1 MGLQALPIQSSIH
14 TRNFSSPT
22 QFKNTLLFLKSPAPS
37 RIIYHGDIGARANGF
52 SSFQVLVHGSEGRRR
67 LMRERIGFVVDAQS
81 SSSSS
86 SGNVDLGLWE
96 SWVPDGSFA
105 DPCLSDIVWPSAGA
119 FLAMAMLGK
128 MDQILASKGLA
139 MTIAPQ
145 GAVCAVLF
153 LIPSSPTA
161 RKYNMFIAQIGCA
174 TIGVLALSIFG
185 PCWLARSVALAA
197 SMAFM
202 IYTRSIH
209 PPAASLPLLF
219 IDGAKFH
226 HLKLWYAFFPGA
238 TSCILLSI
246 IQELVSYLKKN
257 VRF

>member
-1 MGLQALPIQSSIH
+1 
-14 TRNFSSPT
+14 
-22 QFKNTLLFLKSPAPS
+22 
-37 RIIYHGDIGARANGF
+37 
-52 SSFQVLVHGSEGRRR
+52 
-67 LMRERIGFVVDAQS
+67 MRERIGFVVEAQS

-96 SWVPDGSFA
+96 SWVPDGSFV

-202 IYTRSIH
+202 IYTRSMH

-246 IQELVSYLKKN
+246 IQELVGYLKKN